1 MIYLQLLLSYLKIGF
16 FGFGGGYA
24 MLSLIQNEIVV
35 QRGWLTSEQ
44 LTDIIAISQVTPG
57 PIAINSATYVG
68 YAVTGTVW
76 GAALATL
83 AACIPSLTLMLA
95 ATKFYLRLR
104 ANRYVSGAMEGM
116 KPMMIGM
123 IMAAALLLLTPE
135 TFIDW
140 KSWAILAAA
149 FLASFK
155 KVNPILII
163 VLSAVQGY
171 CSICNGTDSND
182 TAMKDYRF
190 SNNTA
195 KRRYELD
202 LEDGQIA
209 MIEYYLAPGG
219 EVALTHTEVPY
230 DHAGQGVGSQI
241 AFKALTD
248 IREQGSKVIPQCGFV
263 ASYIRRH
270 PEWQELV
277 AVRERTY

>member
-1 MIYLQLLLSYLKIGF
+1 MIYLQLLLSYLKIAFSGSAAATPCSRSSRTKSWYSAD
-16 FGFGGGYA
+16 GSHPNSSPT
-24 MLSLIQNEIVV
+24 LSPSH
-35 QRGWLTSEQ
+35 RSRR
-44 LTDIIAISQVTPG
+44 

-163 VLSAVQGY
+163 VLSAVAG
-171 CSICNGTDSND
+171 
-182 TAMKDYRF
+182 
-190 SNNTA
+190 
-195 KRRYELD
+195 L
-202 LEDGQIA
+202 LL
-209 MIEYYLAPGG
+209 YL
-219 EVALTHTEVPY
+219 
-230 DHAGQGVGSQI
+230 
-241 AFKALTD
+241 
-248 IREQGSKVIPQCGFV
+248 
-263 ASYIRRH
+263 
-270 PEWQELV
+270 
-277 AVRERTY
+277 